1 MAKKAKAP
9 LDPLKAKEQRQKKML
24 IVLAPVFLLVLVLMV
39 PKTLK
44 RLHAS
49 SAAPPAPPA
58 TTTSTTTPTP
68 TPGLATPFG
77 AALIGATTTV
87 TGGLSGDAPA
97 TAAVGQLA
105 SLGRFASKDPFA
117 GPIVLPGSTTPT
129 TPSGPSGNGG
139 NGGGNGGNGSTTPPP
154 TPPTPPVPT
163 PTSAVIKVNGIAGE
177 VTVGGDFPQASS
189 VDPTLQPIFHLVS
202 LDQRTAKISIVGGTY
217 ASGASTLTISVGKPI
232 TLMNK
237 ADGSRF
243 TIELMPQG
251 TTVPTTTGTDAT
263 TPAPAA
269 PTTSTTPSTS
279 TTVTTVTTVTATTT
293 TTGATTTGGP

>member
-9 LDPLKAKEQRQKKML
+9 LDPLKAKEQRQKKLL
-24 IVLAPVFLLVLVLMV
+24 IGLAPVFLLVVVLMV
-39 PKTLK
+39 PKTMK

-49 SAAPPAPPA
+49 SAPPPAPPA
-58 TTTSTTTPTP
+58 TTTSTTTTTP
-68 TPGLATPFG
+68 TPGFGTPLG

-87 TGGLSGDAPA
+87 SGGLSGDAPA
-97 TAAVGQLA
+97 TAGVGQLA

-117 GPIVLPGSTTPT
+117 GPIALPGATTATTPT
-129 TPSGPSGNGG
+129 KPAGSGGDNG
-139 NGGGNGGNGSTTPPP
+139 GSTTPPP

-177 VTVGGDFPQASS
+177 VKVGDDFPQASS
-189 VDPTLQPIFHLVS
+189 VDPTLQPIFHLIS

-217 ASGASTLTISVGKPI
+217 ASGASALTISVGKPV

-251 TTVPTTTGTDAT
+251 TIVPTTTGTTAT
-263 TPAPAA
+263 IPAPAA
-269 PTTSTTPSTS
+269 PTTSTTAPSTS
-279 TTVTTVTTVTATTT
+279 TTVTTVTTVTT
-293 TTGATTTGGP
+293 TTGTTTTGGP